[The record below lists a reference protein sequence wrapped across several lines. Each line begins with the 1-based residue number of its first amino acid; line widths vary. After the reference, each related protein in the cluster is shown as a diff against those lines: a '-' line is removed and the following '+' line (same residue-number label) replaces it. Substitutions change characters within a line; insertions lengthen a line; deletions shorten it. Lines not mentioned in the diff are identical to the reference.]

1 MNRRTRLRP
10 RANSDI
16 EPQSKRTARLCAE
29 RPRMAFDGKA
39 FCFSGISSE
48 SIAEIV
54 LAMGAF
60 VHDDVTRKTD
70 YLVVGSK
77 DSRIW
82 KHCSYGRKI
91 ERAMRLKQNG
101 GGIKIVREAD
111 FWTAVGE

>member
-1 MNRRTRLRP
+1 MLRP
-10 RANSDI
+10 RANCDI
-16 EPQSKRTARLCAE
+16 ELQCKPTARLTKHTRIE
-29 RPRMAFDGKA
+29 FDGKA
-39 FCFSGISSE
+39 FCFTGRSGRMPRE

-77 DSRIW
+77 GSRTW
-82 KHCSYGRKI
+82 KQGSYGRKM
-91 ERAMRLKQNG
+91 ERAMRLKQSG

-111 FWTAVGE
+111 FWAAVGE